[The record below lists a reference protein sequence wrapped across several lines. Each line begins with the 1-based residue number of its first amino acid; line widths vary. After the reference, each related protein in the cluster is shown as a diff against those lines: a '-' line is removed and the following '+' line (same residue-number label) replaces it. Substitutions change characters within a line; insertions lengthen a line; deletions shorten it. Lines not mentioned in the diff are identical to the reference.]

1 MNKSKLTPK
10 VQKNLT
16 LALAILWL
24 VCAVVWGVLIV
35 VGLQKDAAILQTALH
50 VFCAVLAAMLAV
62 INFFR
67 WRKMPDGGSSAED
80 TLDSA
85 DK

>member
-16 LALAILWL
+16 LALSILWL
-24 VCAVVWGVLIV
+24 VCAVVWGVLIF
-35 VGLQKDAAILQTALH
+35 VGIQKDAAILQTALH
-50 VFCAVLAAMLAV
+50 VFCATLAAVLAV
-62 INFFR
+62 VNFLN
-67 WRKMPDGGSSAED
+67 WRKMPDGDGNAED